1 MRTKTKKRR
10 KAWLLS
16 LLCALFT
23 LGIIG
28 GYIISQ
34 NQQESPKASETK
46 DSGTVKKN
54 EKASTPTQKS
64 NDPIEEKVDHL
75 LKQMTLEE
83 KVGQLVIVGFQTKQ
97 PDSLITAMIRDY
109 HVGGVILY
117 DRNMDSPNQVT
128 HLTSDL
134 QRLALENT
142 HQIPLIVSIDQEGG
156 QIVRMRDHVSPI
168 PSQQYLARN
177 KNQETVYNTAVQ
189 TGSELKAM
197 GINVNYAPVLDLSNL
212 DSRSFGEDPQKAKEL
227 GEKVIAGFTKS
238 GITAT
243 LKHFPGNGRSNIDPH
258 KDTSAVQ
265 ANQLD
270 LENNDIYPFKKIIE
284 EVNHQ
289 NFFVMVT
296 HIKYPAYD
304 KENPASLSPII
315 IQQLLRNKLGYKGI
329 VVTDDLEMGAV
340 SKYYSYKELGYSAVK
355 AGADLLLVCH
365 TFDSQ
370 KEVIN
375 GMIEAVKTNKLS
387 EERINESVKRIL
399 TYKFSS
405 TMMDAQ

>member
-34 NQQESPKASETK
+34 NQNESPKATETK
-46 DSGTVKKN
+46 NSGTVKKN

-64 NDPIEEKVDHL
+64 NDTIEEKVDHL

-168 PSQQYLARN
+168 PSQQDLARN
-177 KNQETVYNTAVQ
+177 KNLETVYNTAVQ

-212 DSRSFGEDPQKAKEL
+212 DSRSFGEDPQKAKEM

-304 KENPASLSPII
+304 KESPASLSPII

>member
-1 MRTKTKKRR
+1 M
-10 KAWLLS
+10 
-16 LLCALFT
+16 
-23 LGIIG
+23 
-28 GYIISQ
+28 
-34 NQQESPKASETK
+34 
-46 DSGTVKKN
+46 KKN

-64 NDPIEEKVDHL
+64 KDPIEEKVDHL

-83 KVGQLVIVGFQTKQ
+83 KVGQLIIVGFQTKQ
-97 PDSLITAMIRDY
+97 PDSLITSMIRDY

-168 PSQQYLARN
+168 PSQQDLARN
-177 KNQETVYNTAVQ
+177 KNLETVYNTAIQ

-212 DSRSFGEDPQKAKEL
+212 DSRSFGEDPQKAKEF

-340 SKYYSYKELGYSAVK
+340 SKYYSYKELGYSAIK

-370 KEVIN
+370 KAVIN
-375 GMIEAVKTNKLS
+375 GLIEAVKANKLS
-387 EERINESVKRIL
+387 EDRINESVKRIL

>member
-1 MRTKTKKRR
+1 MRTKTKRRR

-34 NQQESPKASETK
+34 NQKESPKATETK

-64 NDPIEEKVDHL
+64 KDPIEEKVDHL

-83 KVGQLVIVGFQTKQ
+83 KVGQLIIVGFQTKQ
-97 PDSLITAMIRDY
+97 PDSLITSMIRDY

-168 PSQQYLARN
+168 PSQQDLARN
-177 KNQETVYNTAVQ
+177 KNLETVYNTAIQ

-212 DSRSFGEDPQKAKEL
+212 DSRSFGEDPQKAKEF

-340 SKYYSYKELGYSAVK
+340 SKYYSYKELGYSAIK

-375 GMIEAVKTNKLS
+375 GLIEAVKANKLS
-387 EERINESVKRIL
+387 EDRINESVKRIL

>member
-168 PSQQYLARN
+168 PSQQYLAIN

-284 EVNHQ
+284 KVNHQ

>member
-34 NQQESPKASETK
+34 NQNESPKATETK

-75 LKQMTLEE
+75 LKKMTLEE

-168 PSQQYLARN
+168 PSQQDLARN

>member
-23 LGIIG
+23 IGIIG

-34 NQQESPKASETK
+34 NQKESPKSTETK

-134 QRLALENT
+134 QRLALEST

-156 QIVRMRDHVSPI
+156 QIVRMRDYVSPI
-168 PSQQYLARN
+168 PSQQDLARN

-212 DSRSFGEDPQKAKEL
+212 DSRSFGENPQKAKEL

-375 GMIEAVKTNKLS
+375 GMIEAVKTNILS

>member
-34 NQQESPKASETK
+34 NQNESPKATETK

-168 PSQQYLARN
+168 PSQQDLARN
-177 KNQETVYNTAVQ
+177 KNLETVYNTAVQ

-212 DSRSFGEDPQKAKEL
+212 DSRSFGEDPQKAKEF

-238 GITAT
+238 GIIAT

-370 KEVIN
+370 KEVIS

-387 EERINESVKRIL
+387 KDRINESVKRIL

>member
-64 NDPIEEKVDHL
+64 NDTIEEKVDHL

-340 SKYYSYKELGYSAVK
+340 SKYYSYKEVGYSAVK